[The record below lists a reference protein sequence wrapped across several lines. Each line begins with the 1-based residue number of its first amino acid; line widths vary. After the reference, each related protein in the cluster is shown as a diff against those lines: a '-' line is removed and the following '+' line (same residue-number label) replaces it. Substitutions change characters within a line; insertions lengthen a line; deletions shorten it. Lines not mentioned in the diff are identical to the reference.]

1 MVFTMN
7 TITLKDVPPALHSS
21 LKARAREN
29 GRSLNREVLVT
40 LENALRSKPLDVET
54 LANRAR
60 TVRESAG
67 VYVTR
72 DDLTA
77 MKNKGR
83 A

>member
-1 MVFTMN
+1 
-7 TITLKDVPPALHSS
+7 
-21 LKARAREN
+21 
-29 GRSLNREVLVT
+29 LNREVLVT